1 MLDDKSK
8 EMKFLWKVKYIW
20 RKEIDENI
28 VIN

>member
-8 EMKFLWKVKYIW
+8 EMKVLWKVKYIW